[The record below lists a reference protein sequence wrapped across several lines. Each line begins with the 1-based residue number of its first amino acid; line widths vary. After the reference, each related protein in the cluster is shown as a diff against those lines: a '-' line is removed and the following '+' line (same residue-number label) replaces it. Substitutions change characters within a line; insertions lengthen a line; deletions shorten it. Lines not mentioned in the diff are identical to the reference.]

1 MLEMIL
7 LLGATVLI
15 SLSGVMMPGP
25 VTAGAI
31 AKGAKDKKAGIKIA
45 MGHGLVEFPIIALV
59 ALGLTFIASWEA
71 KAVIG
76 VVGGVLLIYLGY
88 QLFQPIEKEEEHF
101 PYSPTLVGIMT
112 SVANPYFFIWW
123 ATVGAALITRA
134 LKYGVWFLA
143 IFAVVHWSCDLM
155 WDSFLTYS
163 SHSTLDYW
171 YKHRRKVFALCGG
184 IMVIFGVWFI
194 VSPFLS

>member
-1 MLEMIL
+1 MLEPLL
-7 LLGATVLI
+7 LLGATVVI

-31 AKGAKDKKAGIKIA
+31 AKGAEDKKAGIKIA
-45 MGHGLVEFPIIALV
+45 MGHALVEFPTIALV
-59 ALGLTFIASWEA
+59 AFGLTFIASWEA
-71 KAVIG
+71 KAIIG
-76 VVGGVLLIYLGY
+76 VVGGALLIYLGY
-88 QLFQPIEKEEEHF
+88 QLFQPLEKEDEHF
-101 PYSPTLVGIMT
+101 PYSPALVGIMT

-134 LKYGVWFLA
+134 LQYGVLFLV

-171 YKHRRKVFALCGG
+171 DKHRRKVFAVCGAV
-184 IMVIFGVWFI
+184 MLIFGVWFI
-194 VSPFLS
+194 ASPFL

>member
-1 MLEMIL
+1 MLEPLL
-7 LLGATVLI
+7 LLGATVVI

-31 AKGAKDKKAGIKIA
+31 AKGAEDKKAGIKIA
-45 MGHGLVEFPIIALV
+45 LGHGLVEFPIIAVV

-76 VVGGVLLIYLGY
+76 VTGGILLIYLGT
-88 QLFQPIEKEEEHF
+88 QLFKPVEKEEARF
-101 PYSPTLVGIMT
+101 PYPSTTVGVVT
-112 SVANPYFFIWW
+112 SAANPYFFIWW

-134 LKYGVWFLA
+134 LEYGVLFLI
-143 IFAVVHWSCDLM
+143 IFAVVHWSCDLV

-163 SHSTLDYW
+163 SHGTLDHW
-171 YKHRRKVFALCGG
+171 ERHSRKVFAFCGA
-184 IMVIFGVWFI
+184 MMLIFGVWFI
-194 VSPFLS
+194 VSPFI

>member
-1 MLEMIL
+1 MWEPL
-7 LLGATVLI
+7 LILGATVVI

-45 MGHGLVEFPIIALV
+45 LGHALVEFPIIALV

-76 VVGGVLLIYLGY
+76 VVGGVLLLYFGY
-88 QLFQPIEKEEEHF
+88 QLFKPVDEGDEHF
-101 PYSPTLVGIMT
+101 PYSPTIVGVVT
-112 SVANPYFFIWW
+112 SAANPYFFVWW

-134 LKYGVWFLA
+134 LQYGVFFLI
-143 IFAVVHWSCDLM
+143 IFSIVHWSCDLM

-171 YKHRRKVFALCGG
+171 KKHRRKVFAVCGG
-184 IMVIFGVWFI
+184 IMIIFGIWFI
-194 VSPFLS
+194 VSPFM

>member
-1 MLEMIL
+1 MLEPLL
-7 LLGATVLI
+7 LLGATVVI

-31 AKGAKDKKAGIKIA
+31 AKGAEDKKAGIKIA
-45 MGHGLVEFPIIALV
+45 MGHALVEFPTIALV
-59 ALGLTFIASWEA
+59 AFGLTFIASWEA

-76 VVGGVLLIYLGY
+76 VVGGALLIYLGY
-88 QLFQPIEKEEEHF
+88 RLFQPIEKEEEHF
-101 PYSPTLVGIMT
+101 PYSPALVGIMT

-134 LKYGVWFLA
+134 LQYGVLFLA
-143 IFAVVHWSCDLM
+143 IFSVVHWSCDLM

-171 YKHRRKVFALCGG
+171 EEHRRKVFAVCGG
-184 IMVIFGVWFI
+184 IMLVFGVWFI
-194 VSPFLS
+194 VSPFL

>member
-1 MLEMIL
+1 MWEPLL
-7 LLGATVLI
+7 LLGATVVI

-31 AKGAKDKKAGIKIA
+31 AKGAEDKKAGVKIA
-45 MGHGLVEFPIIALV
+45 VGHAMVEFPIIALV

-76 VVGGVLLIYLGY
+76 VVGGVLLIYLGI
-88 QLFQPIEKEEEHF
+88 QLFRPVKKEEKRF
-101 PYSPTLVGIMT
+101 PYSATMVGIMT

-134 LKYGVWFLA
+134 LKYGVLFLI

-155 WDSFLTYS
+155 WDSFLTFS
-163 SHSTLDYW
+163 SHGTLDYW
-171 YKHRRKVFALCGG
+171 QKHRRKVFAVCGA
-184 IMVIFGVWFI
+184 IMLVFGVWFI
-194 VSPFLS
+194 VSPFI